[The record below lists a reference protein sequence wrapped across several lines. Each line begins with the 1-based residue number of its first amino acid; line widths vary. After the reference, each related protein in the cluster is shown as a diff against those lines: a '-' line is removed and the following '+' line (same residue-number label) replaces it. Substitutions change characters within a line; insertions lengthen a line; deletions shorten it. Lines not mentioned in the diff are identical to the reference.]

1 MRHRLI
7 HGSMMM
13 TLAAGIF
20 LAALPSAAR
29 QVGSDRAALVKKL
42 EYDVTIEDPTL
53 FTGPWK
59 PISGQYRPGDGIGSK
74 TMSLREADVH
84 DLPDYACLERDREH
98 QVNNDRF

>member
-29 QVGSDRAALVKKL
+29 QVGSDRAALVK
-42 EYDVTIEDPTL
+42 EA
-53 FTGPWK
+53 
-59 PISGQYRPGDGIGSK
+59 GI
-74 TMSLREADVH
+74 
-84 DLPDYACLERDREH
+84 
-98 QVNNDRF
+98 